1 MSVTRACGLVRVT
14 MKRLCHC
21 ACLDVQK
28 LCWHAQ
34 CWHLSRHEHACPF
47 DMLSERRAR
56 LDLCAR
62 DAHVGSTG
70 RSVAFVKIHAIVPR
84 SFSLCLSG
92 RTFCARPLVFA
103 SEHQKDN
110 ISMHFL
116 ARVHHT
122 YTQLYTDGHADGPC
136 FSQCSVAQLGAS
148 PLRRSEASC
157 CTCRRKPS
165 GDLVEH
171 VAKASNHLPE
181 GSRQTQTTRRAIAQ
195 RKRTARPHGR
205 RSRLLRRRRRCA
217 RGRAVA
223 SACAIE
229 STCASDSPSCAQT
242 VPQVSNGRDM
252 HSSGAEKY
260 KNTRGKQ
267 GREGKVALEPGDAV
281 VDRQIVEVE

>member
-70 RSVAFVKIHAIVPR
+70 RSVAFAKIHAIVPR

-103 SEHQKDN
+103 SGHQKDN
-110 ISMHFL
+110 LSMHFFGSSASHVQTNIHRRGPYVFHCGTL
-116 ARVHHT
+116 HL
-122 YTQLYTDGHADGPC
+122 QLTLHQNGVVTDTTA
-136 FSQCSVAQLGAS
+136 
-148 PLRRSEASC
+148 
-157 CTCRRKPS
+157 PS
-165 GDLVEH
+165 H
-171 VAKASNHLPE
+171 
-181 GSRQTQTTRRAIAQ
+181 
-195 RKRTARPHGR
+195 RP
-205 RSRLLRRRRRCA
+205 A
-217 RGRAVA
+217 RAVA
-223 SACAIE
+223 PLQHYSRYSTLQRYSATARY
-229 STCASDSPSCAQT
+229 SLQHTTP
-242 VPQVSNGRDM
+242 P
-252 HSSGAEKY
+252 
-260 KNTRGKQ
+260 
-267 GREGKVALEPGDAV
+267 L
-281 VDRQIVEVE
+281 